1 MWLLYSFL
9 APAFFSAAEIIDNFF
24 SNKKFK
30 HPSAL
35 IFYSSLFNII
45 YVPILFIF
53 QRPTI
58 PPLSTLPIFLCLGL
72 VGFGYLYPYYKA
84 LKYDDTSVA
93 ISFLAIERLLVPI
106 LAFLIVGEI
115 LAPIQY
121 IGILLIISSVV
132 ALGLHH
138 LKGKLK
144 FSKGLWYI
152 AFASLLL
159 AFEGVL
165 QKLLFDMGLNLATV
179 IGGES
184 IISLILGMSIIM
196 NPRARREIVSLFGTF
211 IKLSPV
217 FLVEELL
224 TFLGSV
230 TEGAAIS
237 LASVSIVKG
246 ITMSSPFFLIL
257 YAWLGGSMFPLLF
270 KEDLHRKKVLHKVI
284 FFLVLIIGVVL
295 VQMSD

>member
-1 MWLLYSFL
+1 MWLIYSFL

-24 SNKKFK
+24 SNKRFK
-30 HPSAL
+30 HPTAL

-45 YVPILFIF
+45 YVPVLFIF
-53 QRPTI
+53 QRPII
-58 PPLSTLPIFLCLGL
+58 PPLSVLPIFFCLGL

-106 LAFLIVGEI
+106 LAFLIIGEI

-132 ALGLHH
+132 ALALHH
-138 LKGKLK
+138 HRGKFN

-159 AFEGVL
+159 ALEGVL
-165 QKLLFDMGLNLATV
+165 QKLLFDKGMNLSTV
-179 IGGES
+179 IGGEN
-184 IISLILGMSIIM
+184 IISLILGVSIIL
-196 NPRARREIVSLFGTF
+196 NPRARREIISSFGSF
-211 IKLSPV
+211 VRLSHV
-217 FLVEELL
+217 FLLEEFL
-224 TFLGSV
+224 TFLGTV

-246 ITMSSPFFLIL
+246 ITMSSPFFLML
-257 YAWLGGSMFPLLF
+257 YAWLGGNMFPLLF
-270 KEDLHRKKVLHKVI
+270 KEDLHRKKVLHKI
-284 FFLVLIIGVVL
+284 LFFLVLIIGVVL
-295 VQMSD
+295 VQL